1 MLQPYDL
8 LIAVLGVLFVAG
20 FIWWRLG
27 MPGWRTG
34 LRSRTQGTE

>member
-8 LIAVLGVLFVAG
+8 LIAVLGVLVVVG

-27 MPGWRTG
+27 MPGWRRGKPPTNA
-34 LRSRTQGTE
+34 